1 MIKVYRVWHIHIQI
15 IRSGQI
21 ILYETMKS
29 SLYLA
34 CFLSWLF
41 KQFQAFVVEMNS
53 RVPVKDCYDD
63 KLGTFSFPVTIS
75 GISQNA
81 SCFEHCNCNGTAISW
96 QSNFNCE
103 WCCCQNRV
111 LHKEIAPGRFFFLS
125 FISKHYLV
133 SHFRDIHC
141 RFSLANPR
149 KTNSIVKILLLK
161 FHVILN

>member
-1 MIKVYRVWHIHIQI
+1 MISTQGINDK
-15 IRSGQI
+15 S
-21 ILYETMKS
+21 LS
-29 SLYLA
+29 SLTHSYSDNQKRSDYIVWNNEIKSISSLLSLLVIQTVSSI
-34 CFLSWLF
+34 CF
-41 KQFQAFVVEMNS
+41 EMNS

-111 LHKEIAPGRFFFLS
+111 LHKEIAPGRFFFYHLLAS
-125 FISKHYLV
+125 IIWFLIFAIFTVV
-133 SHFRDIHC
+133 S
-141 RFSLANPR
+141 L
-149 KTNSIVKILLLK
+149 
-161 FHVILN
+161 

>member
-1 MIKVYRVWHIHIQI
+1 
-15 IRSGQI
+15 
-21 ILYETMKS
+21 MKS

-63 KLGTFSFPVTIS
+63 KLETFSFPVTIS

-81 SCFEHCNCNGTAISW
+81 SCFEHCNCNGTIATAISW

-111 LHKEIAPGRFFFLS
+111 LHKETAPGRSFFYHLLASIIWFLI
-125 FISKHYLV
+125 FAIFTVV
-133 SHFRDIHC
+133 S
-141 RFSLANPR
+141 L
-149 KTNSIVKILLLK
+149 
-161 FHVILN
+161 

>member
-15 IRSGQI
+15 IGSGQI

-111 LHKEIAPGRFFFLS
+111 LHKEIAPGRFFFYHLLAS
-125 FISKHYLV
+125 IIWFLIFAIFTVV
-133 SHFRDIHC
+133 S
-141 RFSLANPR
+141 L
-149 KTNSIVKILLLK
+149 
-161 FHVILN
+161 